1 MLSKGL
7 RDEEKEQV
15 NKAFNALLTWE
26 YIPEEWQ
33 KQDREKYSLYLK
45 QQLDYTLNELIS
57 VEKRDLKDKLI
68 QKHFDFELYLK
79 LGEVLEQI
87 IDLEPAKNRAL
98 IAEKIIFI
106 YQVAQE
112 ESKTFS
118 FELVQKINATKKYLS
133 NS

>member
-7 RDEEKEQV
+7 RDEKKEEI

-26 YIPEEWQ
+26 YIPQEWQ

-45 QQLDYTLNELIS
+45 QQLDYSLNELIS
-57 VEKRDLKDKLI
+57 AEKRDLKDKLI
-68 QKHFDFELYLK
+68 QKHFDFDLYLK

-87 IDLEPAKNRAL
+87 IDLETAENRAVL
-98 IAEKIIFI
+98 AEKIIFI
-106 YQVAQE
+106 YQVAQD

-118 FELVQKINATKKYLS
+118 FELVQKIKATKKYLTLS
-133 NS
+133 